1 VRLDAWLH
9 PDNVRAD
16 VFVPFSVQTERS
28 GHYTNFAGTVSRF
41 EACFARPEGVA
52 DAEALFAALAAPA
65 MAEAT

>member
-1 VRLDAWLH
+1 MLNWPALSPVNASNRLL
-9 PDNVRAD
+9 
-16 VFVPFSVQTERS
+16 RS
-28 GHYTNFAGTVSRF
+28 IRRSSRLVAALSISSRF